1 VLTHNTREHTKY
13 TEEVTMKAL
22 SPELKAKAKA
32 VIDGRSMKIRAN
44 RDNLE
49 ALANEVNRPYV
60 SRKGF
65 AGRGESNFETNGEV
79 VDKKTIVGKLED
91 GVYMVKG
98 GVCKKMKTRNRL
110 GAVICVTYRTLPK
123 KKDGVAAM
131 PDKKAQAKGTKKAAV
146 TTVPDKKAQAKVTKK
161 ATKKVAVATVPDKKA
176 QAGKGKRRR

>member
-1 VLTHNTREHTKY
+1 
-13 TEEVTMKAL
+13 MQ
-22 SPELKAKAKA
+22 LKAKAKA

-79 VDKKTIVGKLED
+79 VDKKTTVGKLED

-131 PDKKAQAKGTKKAAV
+131 PDKKAQAK
-146 TTVPDKKAQAKVTKK
+146 VTKK